1 MVKLIKLI
9 KALML
14 RGNMFCCFLAENS
27 TDIIG
32 DPLEGTSVWFWN
44 NTDLVRLSPFI

>member
-1 MVKLIKLI
+1 MVKLIKRI

-14 RGNMFCCFLAENS
+14 RGNTFCCFLAENS

-32 DPLEGTSVWFWN
+32 DPLEGTSDWFWN